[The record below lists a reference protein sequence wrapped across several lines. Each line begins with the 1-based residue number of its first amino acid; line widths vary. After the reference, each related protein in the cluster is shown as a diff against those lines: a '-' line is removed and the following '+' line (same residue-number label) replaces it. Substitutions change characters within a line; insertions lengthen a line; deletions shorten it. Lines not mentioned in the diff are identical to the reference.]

1 MSKTLSGPKLCSQIQ
16 RSCWSPGMTTL
27 SVPRIVSNGPTSA
40 GSHVHANDRG
50 GVLADAAERHHQV
63 LEVCALDDV
72 ELEVV
77 VGAGADGED
86 AGLRCRAH
94 APYRTT
100 DTDAAC
106 NCRHVTLAIF
116 LTACQDSPH

>member
-1 MSKTLSGPKLCSQIQ
+1 MVGG
-16 RSCWSPGMTTL
+16 REPG
-27 SVPRIVSNGPTSA
+27 
-40 GSHVHANDRG
+40 
-50 GVLADAAERHHQV
+50 HQV
-63 LEVCALDDV
+63 VEVRALDDV

-100 DTDAAC
+100 EADVDRNSRDAM
-106 NCRHVTLAIF
+106 LAIF